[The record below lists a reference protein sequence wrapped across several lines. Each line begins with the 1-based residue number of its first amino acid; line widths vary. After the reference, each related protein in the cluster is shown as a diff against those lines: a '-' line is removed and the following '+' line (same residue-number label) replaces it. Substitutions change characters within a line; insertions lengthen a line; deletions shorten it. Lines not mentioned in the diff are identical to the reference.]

1 MQELMELPELV
12 ALQVMEELAGLVELV
27 ALQVLEEVVIQ
38 EILVMVEA
46 EAGEQYL
53 EVADNQ
59 LL

>member
-12 ALQVMEELAGLVELV
+12 ALQVMEELAGLVVV
-27 ALQVLEEVVIQ
+27 AAVVVLEEVVIQ

-46 EAGEQYL
+46 EEEEEYM
-53 EVADNQ
+53 EVVDNQ